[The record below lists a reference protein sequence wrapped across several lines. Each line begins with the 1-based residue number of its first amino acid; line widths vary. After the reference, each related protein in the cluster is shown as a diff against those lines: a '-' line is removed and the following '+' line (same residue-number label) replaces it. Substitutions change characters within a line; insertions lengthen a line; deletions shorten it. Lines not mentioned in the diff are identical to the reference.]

1 MESAFQ
7 CQDRLLEQLNPKN
20 MKNAVITGGSSGI
33 GLGIAKYFAQHGYNL
48 LINGLEKNG
57 QEIASSI
64 AETYG
69 VTCIFS
75 PTNLLI
81 PEEIYQM
88 IALAEEQLGSIQV
101 LINNAGIQF
110 VSPIEDFPDAKW
122 EAILGVNLSSVF
134 YASKATWKGMK
145 AQGFGRIINITSA
158 HGLRASEF
166 KSAYVAAKHGVTG
179 LTKVLALEGAPFGIT
194 CNAICPGYVRTPLV
208 EGQIA
213 DQAKAHNMSEEEII
227 EKVMLKKQAIKS
239 FIAIEDLAAL
249 AFFLASENSSTMTG
263 VSLPMEGGWTSQ

>member
-1 MESAFQ
+1 
-7 CQDRLLEQLNPKN
+7 
-20 MKNAVITGGSSGI
+20 MKNAIITGGSSGI
-33 GLGIAKYFAQHGYNL
+33 GLGIAKHFAGQGYNL

-57 QEIASSI
+57 EEIAKSI
-64 AETYG
+64 EDSFG
-69 VTCIFS
+69 VTCVFS
-75 PTNLLI
+75 PANLLNK
-81 PEEIYQM
+81 EEIYQM
-88 IALAEEQLGSIQV
+88 VSLAEEKLGTIHV

-110 VSPIEDFPDAKW
+110 VSTIEEFPDEKW

-134 YASKATWKGMK
+134 YASKAVWKGMK
-145 AQGFGRIINITSA
+145 AQNFGRIINITSA

-179 LTKVLALEGAPFGIT
+179 LTKVLALEGAPYGIT

-213 DQAKAHNMSEEEII
+213 DQAKVHNMSEEEVI
-227 EKVMLKKQAIKS
+227 ENVMLKKQAIKS

-249 AFFLASENSSTMTG
+249 ALFLASDNASTMTG
-263 VSLPMEGGWTSQ
+263 VSLPMEGGWTAQ